1 METHQLVRLP
11 NGRFVRRISVKAI
24 LRSAWHLLSGEQYR
38 VRREWKAKAEKAEAD
53 RKRRS
58 EAGKK
63 AWDTRRRNAEIA
75 RALDAYDAVMH
86 EPVITTDNIEGVPV

>member
-1 METHQLVRLP
+1 MDIRQLVRLP
-11 NGRFVRRISVKAI
+11 NGRYVARISIAMI
-24 LRSAWHLLSGEQYR
+24 LRSVWHILNGSRL
-38 VRREWKAKAEKAEAD
+38 RRHLEWKRMAAKAEAD

-75 RALDAYDAVMH
+75 RALDAYDSA
-86 EPVITTDNIEGVPV
+86 ITTDNTEGVPV